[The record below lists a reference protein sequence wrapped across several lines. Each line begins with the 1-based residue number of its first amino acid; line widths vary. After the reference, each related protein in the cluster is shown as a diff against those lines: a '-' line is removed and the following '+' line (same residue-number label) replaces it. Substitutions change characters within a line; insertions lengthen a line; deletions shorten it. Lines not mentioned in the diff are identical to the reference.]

1 MKAKR
6 IVAFLALLAMLF
18 TLAACNNTADPGT
31 TTPDNSGTTTPDN
44 TGSDTP
50 APASDMTLKFWSNFG
65 ASGNAFDYLEYVK
78 AGFEKENEG
87 VTVDVAY
94 QGGYDAV
101 AEKLLAAIAAK
112 DVPHLSQLEEALL
125 PQFSAAAEDLTK
137 FVSQEALD
145 RYNPGLMA
153 SSYDNG
159 VLKAVPLARSMTM
172 MWYNKDMFRECGLP
186 EEGPKTWNDVYE
198 YSKIINEK
206 LGIYGLTGWFDSDA
220 WYWESAVYA
229 AGLNIV
235 TPDGKSVDFDNEDG
249 YRYIELMQNMAKE
262 GLFYNTYTNQDNL
275 SQLALEEFWNK
286 RAAMAFDSTG
296 GMAEK
301 VSRAQE
307 AGFELGACFSPADK
321 TSACVSGGSNLIML
335 AGAPEEEKAVAGKM
349 IEYLSTDDPAIQV
362 FKMTGY
368 LPTTT
373 GALETQV
380 YKDMV
385 AEYPLYQYVIDQI
398 GIAHARPWTRNWK
411 EMYTAIVEE
420 LQAAMLDLNTPG
432 REFIHNAAVKCQE
445 ILDQNA

>member
-18 TLAACNNTADPGT
+18 TLAACNSS
-31 TTPDNSGTTTPDN
+31 TTPPADSGTN
-44 TGSDTP
+44 TP
-50 APASDMTLKFWSNFG
+50 ADSGNTPAKEMTIKYWSNFG
-65 ASGNAFDYLEYVK
+65 ASGNCFDYLEYVK

-87 VTVDVAY
+87 VTLDIAY

-112 DVPHLSQLEEALL
+112 DVPHLSQIEEALL

-137 FVSQEALD
+137 YVSQEALD

-172 MWYNKDMFRECGLP
+172 MWYNKDMFKECGLP
-186 EEGPKTWNDVYE
+186 EEGPKTWTDVYE
-198 YSKIINEK
+198 YSKVINEK

-229 AGLNIV
+229 NGLNIV

-301 VSRAQE
+301 VSRAKE

-321 TSACVSGGSNLIML
+321 TSACVSGGSNIILL
-335 AGAPEEEKAVAGKM
+335 AAASEEEKAIAGKV

-385 AEYPLYQYVIDQI
+385 AEFPLYQYIIDQI

-432 REFIHNAAVKCQE
+432 REFVHNAAVKCQE
-445 ILDQNA
+445 IIDQNA